1 MNKKKLTVL
10 VASLALVGVIG
21 VGASLAYMTDN
32 DTAANIITMGHVDI
46 DLTEPNYPGNENGEI
61 SNVKPGDHIV
71 KDPTI
76 TVQEGSNDTFIRVSV
91 DFTGLTDAQKAQM
104 LEKDGQGNYKYF
116 DINLANWRESNGY
129 YYYIGT
135 YAEGQKAGVLKA
147 GQSVKLFENV
157 KIPSSWG
164 NEMADKSFNINIEAE
179 AIQAD
184 NFEPTTLNGAY
195 GWYADGEAVNAET
208 YTQTVNQ

>member
-10 VASLALVGVIG
+10 VTSLALVGIIG

-32 DTAANIITMGHVDI
+32 DTAENIITMGHVDI
-46 DLTEPNYPGNENGEI
+46 DLTEPNYPGDDDGKI
-61 SNVKPGDHIV
+61 SNVKPGDNIV

-76 TVQEGSNDTFIRVSV
+76 TVQQGSNDTYIRVSLS
-91 DFTGLTDAQKAQM
+91 FTGLTDEQKTKM
-104 LEKDGQGNYKYF
+104 LEKNDNGTYKYF
-116 DINLANWRESNGY
+116 DINLANWKESNGY

-135 YAEGQKAGVLKA
+135 YAEGQKAGLLKA
-147 GQSVKLFENV
+147 GQSVKLFEHV
-157 KIPSSWG
+157 TIPSSWG
-164 NEMADKSFNINIEAE
+164 NEMADKTFNINIKAE

-184 NFEPTTLNGAY
+184 NFDPTELDGVY
-195 GWYADGEAVNAET
+195 GWYADDQAVTTET